1 MKKSKGLLLV
11 LFAIVMML
19 PMMVFANDDIEIDFD
34 GVKYAKPGDIV
45 AYDIK
50 MTIDDTINATGFKAN
65 IEYDS
70 TILEYQE
77 AVAKGDWVKEP
88 VVTNNLNFSLEN
100 GTNGTT
106 TVATVTFKVKQEISR
121 QTTKITIKD
130 IEVTTIDENEDTGY
144 KHISDTKEEQLTIRS
159 TDNTLKD
166 LKVDGMTLEEFKSD
180 KFEYEMIVDSEVDK
194 LEIKATLNDSNASF
208 VEEFG
213 PREVEIEYGD
223 NEFFIKVKSETGDI
237 QVYRIKI
244 TRDDDRNTNNNLKE
258 VIINSGKIKL
268 ELSKSKVDYT
278 IKTYKLKE
286 LEVDAVAV
294 DSKATVKVEIP
305 EEIIIGENIVVITVT
320 SETGEEKKYSITF
333 ENSDKDLDTKLKTL
347 YIKDFDIDFDK
358 NTMVYEVVYNKKYKN
373 GLDIKP
379 VTVSDSEFV
388 GYDIYYN
395 GTKLSE
401 VENIELKVGDKYEIK
416 VYPLGMEEGD
426 ESETSTYTI
435 TIVKDTRI
443 SFYLLLEVVI
453 AIILAILITIQIF
466 KKRKNNKVNVKK
478 QNKDDKKILDK
489 KIGEEI
495 NKTKIIDTLE
505 INKMN

>member
-1 MKKSKGLLLV
+1 MKMNKKLLLS
-11 LFAIVMML
+11 LFTVFMML
-19 PMMVFANDDIEIDFD
+19 PIMVFAKDDIEIDFD

-50 MTIDDTINATGFKAN
+50 MTVGDTINVSGFKAN
-65 IEYDS
+65 IEYDAN
-70 TILEYQE
+70 ILEYQE
-77 AVAKGDWVKEP
+77 SVAKGDWIKEP

-106 TVATVTFKVKQEISR
+106 TVATITFKVKQETLR

-144 KHISDTKEEQLTIRS
+144 KHISDTFEEQLMIRS
-159 TDNTLKD
+159 IDNTLKD
-166 LKVDGMTLEEFKSD
+166 LKVDGITLEEFASD
-180 KFEYEMIVDSEVDK
+180 KFEYNIVVDSEIDK

-213 PREVEIEYGD
+213 PREVEIDYGE
-223 NEFFIKVKSETGDI
+223 NEFFVKVKSESGDI

-244 TRDDDRNTNNNLKE
+244 IRDDNRNTNNHLKE

-268 ELSKSKVDYT
+268 ELSKSRVDYVV
-278 IKTYKLKE
+278 KTYKLKE
-286 LEVDAVAV
+286 LEIDAVAV
-294 DSKATVKVEIP
+294 DPKAEVKVEIP
-305 EEIIIGENIVVITVT
+305 EEIIIGENIVLITVT
-320 SETGEEKKYSITF
+320 SEMGEERKYSITF
-333 ENSDKDLDTKLKTL
+333 ENSDKKLDTKLKNL
-347 YIKDFDIDFDK
+347 YIKGSDIDFDK

-388 GYDIYYN
+388 GFEIYYN

-401 VENIELKVGDKYEIK
+401 VENIELKVGDKYE
-416 VYPLGMEEGD
+416 VRVHPLGMEEGD
-426 ESETSTYTI
+426 ESETSTYTV

-466 KKRKNNKVNVKK
+466 KKKKNNKTKNKK
-478 QNKDDKKILDK
+478 VLDK
-489 KIGEEI
+489 KIQEEI
-495 NKTKIIDTLE
+495 NKTKVIESL
-505 INKMN
+505 NK